1 MPRQRAVRVVC
12 TEYTHRSRLTKK
24 RHTDDRPRIRIGI
37 FIIII
42 AVPTRSLDFA
52 RRQCATDV
60 CVRFARRLD
69 RGRQTPFTPRSSPTP
84 RERFDVARA
93 RDANENPA
101 RRPTERRDGHDRRR
115 RPTMSR
121 YGRKGVDTVRAR
133 VSTRSIDQKRA
144 RVDAFARS
152 RRPPRQRQPR
162 PR

>member
-24 RHTDDRPRIRIGI
+24 RHTPTTDRADASASPSASPFPLVRSTSRVVSARRTCA
-37 FIIII
+37 FD
-42 AVPTRSLDFA
+42 SLDA
-52 RRQCATDV
+52 STAVDRHPSHLDP
-60 CVRFARRLD
+60 RRL
-69 RGRQTPFTPRSSPTP
+69 RASASTSR
-84 RERFDVARA
+84 RA

-101 RRPTERRDGHDRRR
+101 RRPTDRRDGHDRRR

-133 VSTRSIDQKRA
+133 VSTRTIDRKRA